1 MAIEQAK
8 RTSDEVTG
16 VSNVTYDLISTVH
29 NKLQAI
35 AAMEGYRRDADADG
49 DREVIDC
56 FDRIITRET
65 EDLQQL
71 RTLLASRIQ
80 KS

>member
-29 NKLQAI
+29 NKLQAV
-35 AAMEGYRRDADADG
+35 AAMEGYKRDAESAG
-49 DREVIDC
+49 DREVVEC
-56 FDRIITRET
+56 FDRIIGRET

-71 RTLLASRIQ
+71 RGLLATRLR
-80 KS
+80 

>member
-8 RTSDEVTG
+8 RSSDEVTG

-29 NKLQAI
+29 NKLQAV
-35 AAMEGYRRDADADG
+35 AAMEGYRKDAETSG
-49 DREVIDC
+49 DREVVEC
-56 FDRIITRET
+56 FDRIVGRET

-71 RTLLASRIQ
+71 RGLLAGRIR
-80 KS
+80 

>member
-29 NKLQAI
+29 NKLQAV
-35 AAMEGYRRDADADG
+35 AAMEGYKRDAESSG

-56 FDRIITRET
+56 FDRIISRET
-65 EDLQQL
+65 DDLQEL
-71 RTLLASRIQ
+71 RRLLATRIE

>member
-1 MAIEQAK
+1 MTTEQAK

-16 VSNVTYDLISTVH
+16 VSNVTYNLISTVH
-29 NKLQAI
+29 NKLQAV
-35 AAMEGYRRDADADG
+35 AAMEGYMRDAEAQG

-56 FDRIITRET
+56 FERITKRET
-65 EDLQQL
+65 EDLQEL
-71 RTLLASRIQ
+71 RGLLANRIQ

>member
-8 RTSDEVTG
+8 RTSDETTG

-29 NKLQAI
+29 NKLQAV
-35 AAMEGYRRDADADG
+35 AAMEGYRRDAEKAG

-56 FDRIITRET
+56 FDRIIDRES
-65 EDLQQL
+65 EDLGQL
-71 RTLLASRIQ
+71 RDLLAARLS
-80 KS
+80 

>member
-29 NKLQAI
+29 NKLQAV
-35 AAMEGYRRDADADG
+35 AAMEGYKRDAESGG
-49 DREVIDC
+49 DREVVDC
-56 FDRIITRET
+56 FDRIIGRET

-71 RTLLASRIQ
+71 RELLASRLR
-80 KS
+80 